1 MCGVAG
7 VVSRGSMSLGND
19 LLDMLWCVRHRG
31 LDATGIALYEQRD
44 LVRIRVTLPDPELA
58 GELLETVGRFAQAT
72 EHRLYQGEG
81 IFTFYDALLD
91 MDPDQIGELHRAIDA
106 HPRLC
111 VHSIGRTLTV
121 YKDQGDAAGIR
132 SRHEIR
138 AASGT
143 HGIGHVRLAT
153 ESAEDINAA
162 HPFTTPLFPE
172 LAIVHNGQFTNY
184 FNLRRFLESK
194 GARFKTRNDSEMAA
208 HYLGW
213 QMGSQGLDLEQAMA
227 AALEDFDGIFTI
239 LAATPTQIG
248 YVKDKLAI
256 KPLLVFEQGGVT
268 VFGSEQIS
276 LTPLFA
282 DVFADEMDPGTVRV
296 WSL

>member
-31 LDATGIALYEQRD
+31 LDATGIALFEQREK
-44 LVRIRVTLPDPELA
+44 VRARVTLPDPELA
-58 GELLETVGRFAQAT
+58 GELLEIVGNFAQAT
-72 EHRLYQGEG
+72 EYRFYQGEG
-81 IFTFYDALLD
+81 VFTFYDALLD
-91 MDPDQIGELHRAIDA
+91 MDSEQIRALHRAIDA

-111 VHSIGRTLTV
+111 VHSIGRSLTV

-132 SRHEIR
+132 ARHEIK
-138 AASGT
+138 SSTGT

-162 HPFTTPLFPE
+162 HPFTSPLFPE

-184 FNLRRFLESK
+184 FNLRRFLETK

-208 HYLGW
+208 HYIGW
-213 QMGSQGLDLEQAMA
+213 QMGDQGLDLEQAMA